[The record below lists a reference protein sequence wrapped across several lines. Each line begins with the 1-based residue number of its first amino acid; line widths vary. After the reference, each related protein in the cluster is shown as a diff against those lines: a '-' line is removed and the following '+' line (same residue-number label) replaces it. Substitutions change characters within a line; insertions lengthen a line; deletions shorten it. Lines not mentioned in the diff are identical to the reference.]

1 MLWAENAEF
10 VQAMAPQEAP
20 QDDEQH
26 ALLAKDVGVA
36 TDHEAFVLWRL
47 TQHLGAGA
55 FSKVGAATPPTCSC
69 SFTNTLPSVSVLLE
83 YTVAAAF
90 LGKH

>member
-1 MLWAENAEF
+1 ML
-10 VQAMAPQEAP
+10 QAIAPQEAP

-55 FSKVGAATPPTCSC
+55 FSKVLYHAC
-69 SFTNTLPSVSVLLE
+69 FSVYLSLLR
-83 YTVAAAF
+83 
-90 LGKH
+90 LLLL